1 MPYYLGVS
9 SGTIWGESQ
18 SKMMCLKG
26 QHWSA
31 WSKLHLE
38 HIIQIPAVFIKKAQG
53 SLDELEV
60 TILNHKIIN
69 NEWIKKKKNYKHDDD
84 NEHSEACAQLFFPG

>member
-1 MPYYLGVS
+1 
-9 SGTIWGESQ
+9 
-18 SKMMCLKG
+18 MMCLKG